1 VHRKE
6 ISMRRR
12 RTTFVQLLS
21 RSVAAFCVAYALAA
35 AYLVSTAA
43 FAGPSFPGQ
52 ERAEGSGSPWT
63 HHPEWRPR
71 YAVRFPGCVDI
82 GEWTRT
88 EAPTAVV
95 VVRRSSDVV
104 RMDFDDAF
112 ERSRTASRADDV
124 WTVGACA

>member
-1 VHRKE
+1 
-6 ISMRRR
+6 MRRR
-12 RTTFVQLLS
+12 RTTFGQLLS
-21 RSVAAFCVAYALAA
+21 RSLAASGVAYALVA

-43 FAGPSFPGQ
+43 FASSAFPGQ
-52 ERAEGSGSPWT
+52 ERAESSGSPWI

-95 VVRRSSDVV
+95 VVRLSGDVA
-104 RMDFDDAF
+104 RMDLGVAF
-112 ERSRTASRADDV
+112 ERSRTRSGADDV